1 MMLGEAID
9 PVLGAAQR
17 NRQRNLH
24 RQASAVFRGCHFRP
38 REEGDVRAGMPFPIG
53 VKKVIRSWRILVY
66 ALLDQA
72 HAKDT
77 GIKVDVVLSVA
88 RNAGYVVESGYACHG
103 SMAARLLS
111 DCYVV

>member
-1 MMLGEAID
+1 
-9 PVLGAAQR
+9 
-17 NRQRNLH
+17 
-24 RQASAVFRGCHFRP
+24 
-38 REEGDVRAGMPFPIG
+38 MPFPIG

-103 SMAARLLS
+103 EYGCEIIVGLLRSLTYGAFCQAIASSSCHSRIES
-111 DCYVV
+111 DGAQGLIAED